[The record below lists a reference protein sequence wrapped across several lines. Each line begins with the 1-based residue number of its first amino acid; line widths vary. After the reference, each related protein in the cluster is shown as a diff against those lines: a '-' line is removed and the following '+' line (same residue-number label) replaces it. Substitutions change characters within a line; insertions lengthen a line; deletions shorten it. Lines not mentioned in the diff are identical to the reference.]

1 MLGLIPL
8 FFIGRWY
15 YQLAH
20 EFNKERWGYAFLGVG
35 IAIAAQILFG
45 FVTGFIAALTDNL
58 QWLDNP
64 LIISLIAF
72 AFAITCVVI
81 VYNMLKR
88 SWKKTAEVEKS
99 NPNLL
104 DM

>member
-8 FFIGRWY
+8 IFIGRWY

-20 EFNKERWGYAFLGVG
+20 EYNKNRWGFAILGVG
-35 IAIAAQILFG
+35 IAIVSQVLFG
-45 FVTGFIAALTDNL
+45 FVTGFIAAATGNL

-64 LIISLIAF
+64 IIISLIALGF
-72 AFAITCVVI
+72 AVICVVI
-81 VYNMLKR
+81 VHNLLRKF
-88 SWKKTAEVEKS
+88 WKKALDIENT